1 MGRQDRSRRSGS
13 LRQAARGER
22 LPARPTGQDAPAPCQ
37 RRSHRHRQRL
47 RRLPPDRGTAPRS
60 GESAMSEDVIMVL
73 VFMVIVVPIV
83 LGVGA
88 DIYKRRLA
96 FRERELELLSKQTA
110 EKAAQ
115 YAAQAERLEQRV
127 RVLERIATENNSD
140 LALQIENLREVKVN

>member
-1 MGRQDRSRRSGS
+1 MND
-13 LRQAARGER
+13 
-22 LPARPTGQDAPAPCQ
+22 D
-37 RRSHRHRQRL
+37 
-47 RRLPPDRGTAPRS
+47 
-60 GESAMSEDVIMVL
+60 IIIVL

-83 LGVGA
+83 LGIGS

-127 RVLERIATENNSD
+127 RVLERIATENNTD
-140 LALQIENLREVKVN
+140 LALQIENLRSVKVN